1 MLFFHLNMSAA
12 HLPANPALMGIAVDH
27 GVVECMFSTRLA
39 PPNYHIPYVR
49 SLCAMCGSL
58 SSSRRILTIGVAS
71 ASSDAQPTFDFDKY
85 FLSELGICST
95 DEQFTYENKGECEA
109 ELSEVRS
116 MFHDAENA
124 EKKQRRRDLK
134 HGNKG
139 RVPWNKGRKHSAE
152 TRELIKRRTIEAL
165 RSPQVKSCP
174 VVKYLLALD
183 HKQRARKKREDAYL
197 FGARKHSDENKAKIS
212 SSLRRLW
219 NKRLKQRRSA
229 EKFFFA
235 WAESIAIA
243 AKNGGLNEEML
254 HWNSYNEIEQEI
266 FQHQLQ
272 SDMEKKMA
280 KELRKMKLANAAQEK
295 AEKLAAHA
303 QKEKDREQ
311 NAKSREEER
320 RDDHRSPMK
329 NTEKSSV
336 NRELIPKQKILKI
349 RRKKSTNKKVLD
361 EGRGAQISS
370 SQIWEKIDLEL
381 TEREPRKVSL
391 ADQIKA
397 ARNKRSES
405 EFGAAAAV

>member
-1 MLFFHLNMSAA
+1 WIFICEGVNPNSQPIFREWPILIPLRPPSSTLPAAAAVSSVSGSPISLTKKLPFFNQFVLLAASAAAAGMLFFHLNMSAA

-165 RSPQVKSCP
+165 RSPQVKSC
-174 VVKYLLALD
+174 
-183 HKQRARKKREDAYL
+183 
-197 FGARKHSDENKAKIS
+197 
-212 SSLRRLW
+212 
-219 NKRLKQRRSA
+219 
-229 EKFFFA
+229 
-235 WAESIAIA
+235 
-243 AKNGGLNEEML
+243 
-254 HWNSYNEIEQEI
+254 
-266 FQHQLQ
+266 
-272 SDMEKKMA
+272 
-280 KELRKMKLANAAQEK
+280 
-295 AEKLAAHA
+295 
-303 QKEKDREQ
+303 
-311 NAKSREEER
+311 
-320 RDDHRSPMK
+320 
-329 NTEKSSV
+329 
-336 NRELIPKQKILKI
+336 
-349 RRKKSTNKKVLD
+349 
-361 EGRGAQISS
+361 
-370 SQIWEKIDLEL
+370 
-381 TEREPRKVSL
+381 
-391 ADQIKA
+391 
-397 ARNKRSES
+397 
-405 EFGAAAAV
+405 